1 MSLCCMLVHR
11 RATSDFKAYTLLKFN
26 PTLLGM
32 FFSILELWMIFSW
45 ELSVALR
52 YEVTDSVFKPD
63 ALILRRDDIGSSRLH
78 SLRFSYQS

>member
-1 MSLCCMLVHR
+1 M
-11 RATSDFKAYTLLKFN
+11 
-26 PTLLGM
+26 M
-32 FFSILELWMIFSW
+32 FSR

-63 ALILRRDDIGSSRLH
+63 ALMLSRDDLGSSRLH